1 MRNRGSRDH
10 GLATLT
16 YEAAGARYKVKNR
29 VLTLSAGFLE
39 DGAVKRRSRSH
50 IRTRSVSEISA
61 TQPEQQVYVPV
72 AYGLHDLRPK
82 ESELSLNRIAASVSL
97 L

>member
-1 MRNRGSRDH
+1 MGAPPTPGTEGLRGPPHIAYSAACGAGRANDVSRP
-10 GLATLT
+10 G
-16 YEAAGARYKVKNR
+16 AGSNG
-29 VLTLSAGFLE
+29 T
-39 DGAVKRRSRSH
+39 KRA
-50 IRTRSVSEISA
+50 SVSEISA